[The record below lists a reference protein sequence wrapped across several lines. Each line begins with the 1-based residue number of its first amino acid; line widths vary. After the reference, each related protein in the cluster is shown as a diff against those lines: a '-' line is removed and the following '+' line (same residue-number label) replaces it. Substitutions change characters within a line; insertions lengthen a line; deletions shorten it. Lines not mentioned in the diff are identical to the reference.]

1 MKGSTLIAVVIG
13 ALVVG
18 FVGGIVGGLLFQQ
31 GGDTSALEARLSGVE
46 SRLAALEGKTL
57 EIAYVDAEN
66 LFLKVFLPQVDAQAM
81 TQKQQEIQQLQV
93 RYMQG
98 ELDQDQYQQQVA
110 KLQAE
115 LLKAQLTV
123 DLTMLDKMIAS
134 PGFANFKG
142 DLQKI
147 KDQAKPL
154 ADEVDNLLQTAEVGI
169 VNMEGFLAQYR
180 QLQAA
185 FQQLDQLLTQAAAA
199 KIVEIAQQVAREKGF
214 DLVLRKKDVLIY
226 YNSSTVSDISGDV
239 EGRLWNLFSASSSLS
254 STYTSIPYRIHGT
267 RDVSMAN
274 CVRIVADIA
283 LGTSQHLDNAQLI
296 DIAGQ
301 VVQTIT
307 ATTSVNAIGVFF
319 WKPGS
324 NIGAE
329 SAAASV
335 DWAPF
340 GQWDR
345 ACDVS
350 TGDYTKHTYQVVFSN
365 T

>member
-1 MKGSTLIAVVIG
+1 MKGSTLIAVVVG

-46 SRLAALEGKTL
+46 SRLAALEGKAL

-66 LFLKVFLPQVDAQAM
+66 LFLKVFLPQVDAERQAM

-98 ELDQDQYQQQVA
+98 ELDQDQYQQQAA

-115 LLKAQLTV
+115 LLEAQLTV

-147 KDQAKPL
+147 RDQAQPL
-154 ADEVDNLLQTAEVGI
+154 ADEVDNLVQTAEVGI
-169 VNMEGFLAQYR
+169 VNMEGFLAQYQ
-180 QLQAA
+180 QLQSA

-226 YNSSTVSDISGDV
+226 YDSSTVADISGDV
-239 EGRLWNLFSASSSLS
+239 EGRLWNLF
-254 STYTSIPYRIHGT
+254 
-267 RDVSMAN
+267 
-274 CVRIVADIA
+274 
-283 LGTSQHLDNAQLI
+283 
-296 DIAGQ
+296 
-301 VVQTIT
+301 
-307 ATTSVNAIGVFF
+307 
-319 WKPGS
+319 
-324 NIGAE
+324 
-329 SAAASV
+329 
-335 DWAPF
+335 
-340 GQWDR
+340 
-345 ACDVS
+345 
-350 TGDYTKHTYQVVFSN
+350 
-365 T
+365 